1 MQDDSGPR
9 RALTSGRFYSW
20 FQNVAGAKRA
30 RNWLAEN
37 AWNCSGGEKV
47 VDLGCGT
54 GDVLEHLPASIRYV
68 GVDISPEYVE
78 LARQRFGSRAVFL
91 VGTAGTFLDK
101 PDSELMGADLIVCNG
116 LLHHLDDDEV
126 LEVLRLAAEVLRP
139 NARLVCFEPAYV
151 ARQSRLGRWIMAK
164 DRGKNIRTEA
174 RWNEMARSVF
184 PSCTARIVKGLLRLP
199 YTHIVI
205 ECRNAVARDRR
216 SSADEEIV
224 PNGAVAALADSA
236 AGATFIRRSHS

>member
-20 FQNVAGAKRA
+20 FQSVAGANRA
-30 RNWLAEN
+30 RNWLLEN
-37 AWNCSGGEKV
+37 AWNCGRGDKV

-68 GVDISPEYVE
+68 GVDISPVYVE
-78 LARQRFGSRAVFL
+78 LARQRFGDRAVFL
-91 VGTAGTFLDK
+91 VGTARTFLDK
-101 PDSELMGADLIVCNG
+101 PDSELTDADLMVCNG

-126 LEVLRLAAEVLRP
+126 LDVLRLAAEVLRP

-174 RWNEMARSVF
+174 RWNQLVRSVF
-184 PSCTARIVKGLLRLP
+184 PSTKARIVTGLLRLP

-205 ECRNAVARDRR
+205 ESRNVGSRGT
-216 SSADEEIV
+216 SSPASQEIV
-224 PNGAVAALADSA
+224 PNDERAALAD
-236 AGATFIRRSHS
+236 RRAP

>member
-1 MQDDSGPR
+1 MTTNAGINHAIDD
-9 RALTSGRFYSW
+9 
-20 FQNVAGAKRA
+20 
-30 RNWLAEN
+30 
-37 AWNCSGGEKV
+37 
-47 VDLGCGT
+47 
-54 GDVLEHLPASIRYV
+54 
-68 GVDISPEYVE
+68 
-78 LARQRFGSRAVFL
+78 
-91 VGTAGTFLDK
+91 
-101 PDSELMGADLIVCNG
+101 ADLLYKDFNTVG
-116 LLHHLDDDEV
+116 KSLQEVEAALD
-126 LEVLRLAAEVLRP
+126 
-139 NARLVCFEPAYV
+139 
-151 ARQSRLGRWIMAK
+151 MAK